1 MLDTLRKPFL
11 VIAAILLF
19 IAEIVEAAF
28 HTGFGVTGTAEL
40 DVLLALALTLMVLP
54 LIIPESIH
62 GRLQGIITLI
72 VAVLD
77 GLAAF
82 TLIFA
87 AFAALMAMI
96 SMIMAMPFGPALYL
110 LIFGHFERDGA
121 TNVMIVSM
129 LLKLFFAGFLILAQ
143 QKFLENK
150 GLVVLIVTALVA
162 NIVVTF
168 LHGLVPGILVSI
180 TDAIAGI
187 IVGILA
193 LVWAIWFALRSI
205 PAVIKAI

>member
-19 IAEIVEAAF
+19 IAEIVEAGF

-62 GRLQGIITLI
+62 GRVQGIITFI

-110 LIFGHFERDGA
+110 VVFGHFARDGA
-121 TNVMIVSM
+121 TKIMTLSM
-129 LLKLFFAGFLILAQ
+129 LLKLFFAGFLIVAQ

-150 GLVVLIVTALVA
+150 GLVMLIVTALLA
-162 NIVVTF
+162 NIIVTF

-193 LVWAIWFALRSI
+193 LLWAIWFALRSI
-205 PAVIKAI
+205 PAVVKAI